1 MIRLNRILPK
11 CLFALFALS
20 ATVARPVWAEVR
32 AQQVRESIDRGIR
45 FLKEKQSQKG
55 TWTAHPN
62 FKGGVTALCTLALL
76 EAGVPKDHPTVQSGL
91 SALRKFHSSGSR
103 RTYSTAL
110 ATMVFCRAANAADRP
125 LIRKNVAW
133 LENRQIENGKRKG
146 GWGYETGGGDPSN
159 SQFAILALYE
169 ASLAG
174 FEVKQTTWK
183 AAIEYWEKRQLN
195 SGGWSYSGNVARGSM
210 TCAGIASVVIAGRQ
224 IGGGGAKFINGE
236 CVCGNP
242 PSETVVTAG
251 LNWLGR
257 NFSVRYN
264 PIAGMN
270 LMSRRSEKNLY
281 YLYAMER
288 VGRVTGQRFFYGPP
302 KKNEDTRPKY
312 DWYREGAAFL
322 ISIQQRNGSWVGG
335 GIGESNPSVAT
346 SMALLFLAKGR
357 RPVLISKLDRP
368 GEDWNQAP
376 ENLTNLTQYVER
388 KWKMPLTWQ
397 VINLEKATADDYA
410 QTPVLFISGSDAFE
424 LKPQQRTAMRRYVE
438 RGGFI
443 FIDGCCGDD
452 GFDSSIRNELA
463 EMFPESDYQLERLTA
478 EHPIWSIDE
487 KVDPQYLDQNGRWLW
502 GINFACKT
510 SVIYCPGNLSCF
522 WELGGLSGTG
532 IPGLGKS
539 ATAAQGEIDTC
550 RALGVNVLAYAT
562 NKNLKPK
569 DAIATDT
576 LDRKRDDTQQRGHFA
591 VAKLQHAGGCD
602 VAPRAVTNLM
612 EAINYSLGM
621 QTSNETPLIS
631 LNNAALFDYQFVT
644 MHGRHDFRFSAKEKR
659 QLRLFVQR
667 GGTILADAI
676 CGSPRFTQ
684 AFRREIRA
692 TFNQPLKK
700 IPPDDPLF
708 SVAYGGSDLKL
719 VDRREAS
726 PNKRPAEGNAG
737 WEIRIK
743 KGPPQLDGIRIDG
756 RWAVVYSP
764 LDLSC
769 ALENHASPDCNGYSS
784 EDAARIAINVILYS
798 LHE

>member
-1 MIRLNRILPK
+1 MIRLNRMLLK
-11 CLFALFALS
+11 CLLVLFVLS
-20 ATVARPVWAEVR
+20 ATVARPVWAEIR
-32 AQQVRESIDRGIR
+32 AEQVRDSIDRGIR
-45 FLKEKQSQKG
+45 FLKEQQSAKG

-62 FKGGVTALCTLALL
+62 FLGGVTALCTLALL
-76 EAGVPKDHPTVQSGL
+76 EAGVSADDPTVEQGL
-91 SALRKFHSSGSR
+91 RALRRFHSSAPR
-103 RTYSTAL
+103 RTYSVAL

-133 LENRQIENGKRKG
+133 LENRQIEKGQRKG
-146 GWGYETGGGDPSN
+146 SWGYDQGGGDPSN
-159 SQFAILALYE
+159 TQFAILALYE

-174 FEVKQTTWK
+174 LQVRQTTWK
-183 AAIEYWEKRQLN
+183 AALEYWEKRQLKA
-195 SGGWSYSGNVARGSM
+195 GGWSYSGNVARGSM
-210 TCAGIASVVIAGRQ
+210 TCAGIASVVIAARQ
-224 IGGGGAKFINGE
+224 IRGGGAKFVNGE
-236 CVCGNP
+236 CVCGTP
-242 PSETVVTAG
+242 PSDSVITAG

-270 LMSRRSEKNLY
+270 LMSRRSEKNFY

-288 VGRVTGQRFFYGPP
+288 VGRITGQRFFYGPP
-302 KKNEDTRPKY
+302 NKVDNDRPKY

-322 ISIQQRNGSWVGG
+322 TSIQQRNGSWSGG

-346 SMALLFLAKGR
+346 SMVLLFLAKGR
-357 RPVLISKLDRP
+357 RPVLISKLQRP
-368 GEDWNQAP
+368 GGDWNQAP

-397 VINLEKATADDYA
+397 VINLEKATAEDYA
-410 QTPVLFISGSDAFE
+410 QTPVLFISGSDAFT
-424 LKPQQRTAMRRYVE
+424 LTPQQREAMRRYVE

-452 GFDSSIRNELA
+452 GFDTSVRRELA
-463 EMFPESDYQLERLTA
+463 DMFPESDYNLERLTA

-487 KVDPQYLDQNGRWLW
+487 KVDPKYLAQDGRWLW

-510 SVIYCPGNLSCF
+510 SVVYCPGNLSCF
-522 WELGGLSGTG
+522 WELGGLTGTG
-532 IPGLGKS
+532 KS
-539 ATAAQGEIDTC
+539 GSEKINTVMQGEIDTC

-569 DAIATDT
+569 DAIPVETP
-576 LDRKRDDTQQRGHFA
+576 DRNREDPQQRGHFA

-602 VAPRAVTNLM
+602 VAPRAMTNLM
-612 EAINYSLGM
+612 EAVNYSLGM
-621 QTSNETPLIS
+621 QTSNESPLIS
-631 LNNAALFDYQFVT
+631 LNDPGLFDYQFVT
-644 MHGRHDFRFSAKEKR
+644 MHGRHDFRLSAKEKR

-684 AFRREIRA
+684 AFRREMRA

-708 SVAYGGSDLKL
+708 SVAYGGSDLQQ
-719 VDRREAS
+719 VSRREAS
-726 PNKRPAEGNAG
+726 PSNGSTSENLG
-737 WEIRIK
+737 WEIRTK
-743 KGPPQLDGIRIDG
+743 VGPPQLEAIRMDD
-756 RWAVVYSP
+756 RYAVVFSP

-769 ALENHASPDCNGYSS
+769 ALENHASPDCNGYTSA
-784 EDAARIAINVILYS
+784 DAARIAINVILYS